1 MKNFFITYTGFVH
14 DHTGDGQER
23 TVRNSPRIEYVF
35 DGEPEAFLDKL
46 FHQTN
51 TYSGEIYEALI
62 ASGHEPRALSVGDIV
77 SVDITRY
84 IVCGMGFAK
93 VDVW

>member
-1 MKNFFITYTGFVH
+1 MKSFIITYTGFVT
-14 DHTGDGQER
+14 DHTGEGAER
-23 TVRNSPRIEYVF
+23 TVRNSPRIAFNF
-35 DGEPEAFLDKL
+35 DGEPEEFLNKL

-51 TYSGEIYEALI
+51 VYSGEIFEALI